1 MKGGVIA
8 VVVIGGLVNHCQ
20 GLGFYSEVN
29 REPWGVFE
37 EGNDM
42 S

>member
-1 MKGGVIA
+1 MIKGGVIA
-8 VVVIGGLVNHCQ
+8 VVIGSLVNHCQ

-29 REPWGVFE
+29 RELWEVFE
-37 EGNDM
+37 QGNDM